1 MILYVRM
8 VRRDLKSDIQRNL
21 DVVLLCPAH
30 QRSKLIQCAE
40 VRVNTLMAAFLAA
53 YGPRAA
59 NIRRFNDHRI
69 ILAFAKGH
77 SYRMNRGEID
87 DIETHPRDVRDHA
100 SQSLKVPCW
109 PEIGDADLGKNS
121 YHEPK
126 RARTGSTAIV
136 SSLS

>member
-87 DIETHPRDVRDHA
+87 DIETHPRDVRD
-100 SQSLKVPCW
+100 PCLAVAKSAMLARM
-109 PEIGDADLGKNS
+109 GDADLGKNS

-126 RARTGSTAIV
+126 RARTGSTAIA